1 MNTLF
6 FVFALFYCVSDCILG
21 SKNGTNLKKAVE
33 DYYLNYDYEV
43 ANNSV
48 NIEFKSESLIL
59 PNPESLDS
67 KYTIDILPNVEL
79 PDDSLADSDLRDHDF
94 IDNIMYVYYGSQHRN
109 VGTYGPEIIIIGS
122 VLSCAPQLLTIFCV
136 LLKKNQRGERMMT
149 YIFFQIMGTFCIS
162 NLIFMLGVY
171 ATKSTT
177 KCLIISL
184 ILYFLHLMTAVWVCL
199 YCFYVY
205 KRFSNNGLVKERHLK
220 VKYFN
225 IAAYDIPTFLT
236 LATYFIAPQSY
247 ESKRFCFISVQKGMI
262 LNYMLPVSVLIVLT
276 TIYSLSGI
284 RKINMELS
292 KLEINSSAESLNA
305 LRNELEFLKEKK
317 DDYMDDEIVSL
328 RESKTCLKSLC
339 IIQTLYDIVWF
350 VVVLALENVNDS
362 NGMAVI
368 YAIMS
373 CLLNWYIFIKRKSLM
388 PTLSDLPEEIN
399 EIVIEKEQELII
411 TASANVS
418 RRGSSDSIPLLN
430 SDSCT
435 EMRDLRLDQIST
447 ISS

>member
-1 MNTLF
+1 MNLLY
-6 FVFALFYCVSDCILG
+6 FVFALLYCVSDCILG
-21 SKNGTNLKKAVE
+21 SKNATNPKKSPDE
-33 DYYLNYDYEV
+33 DYYYDYELT
-43 ANNSV
+43 NNSV

-59 PNPESLDS
+59 PNPEGLDS
-67 KYTIDILPNVEL
+67 KYTIDVLPNIDI

-94 IDNIMYVYYGSQHRN
+94 IDNIMYVYYGSHHRN

-122 VLSCAPQLLTIFCV
+122 VLSCAAQMLTIFCM

-199 YCFYVY
+199 YCFYIY
-205 KRFSNNGLVKERHLK
+205 KRFSNNGLIKERHLK

-225 IAAYDIPTFLT
+225 MAAYDIPTFLT

-262 LNYMLPVSVLIVLT
+262 LNYMLPVSLLIVLT

-292 KLEINSSAESLNA
+292 KLELNSSAESLNA
-305 LRNELEFLKEKK
+305 LRNDLEFMKDKK
-317 DDYMDDEIVSL
+317 DDYMDEEIVSL
-328 RESKTCLKSLC
+328 RESKSCLKSLC
-339 IIQTLYDIVWF
+339 IIQTGYDIVWF

-362 NGMAVI
+362 NGMAII

-388 PTLSDLPEEIN
+388 PSLSDLPDDMN
-399 EIVIEKEQELII
+399 ETIPEKEQEHIV

-435 EMRDLRLDQIST
+435 EMRELRLDQIST

>member
-1 MNTLF
+1 MNLVFSLAGLF
-6 FVFALFYCVSDCILG
+6 CCVGDGVLGTRNETTKKPSDD
-21 SKNGTNLKKAVE
+21 
-33 DYYLNYDYEV
+33 DYYLNYDYDL
-43 ANNSV
+43 ANSSA
-48 NIEFKSESLIL
+48 NIEFKPESLIL

-67 KYTIDILPNVEL
+67 KYIVDTLPNIDL
-79 PDDSLADSDLRDHDF
+79 PDDSLADSDLRDHDL
-94 IDNIMYVYYGSQHRN
+94 IDNIMYVYYGSHHRN
-109 VGTYGPEIIIIGS
+109 VPTYGPEIIIVGS
-122 VLSCAPQLLTIFCV
+122 VLSCAAQLLTIFCV
-136 LLKKNQRGERMMT
+136 LLKRNQRAERMMT
-149 YIFFQIMGTFCIS
+149 YIFFQILGTFCVS

-184 ILYFLHLMTAVWVCL
+184 ILYFLHLMTSVWLCL
-199 YCFYVY
+199 YCFYIY
-205 KRFSNNGLVKERHLK
+205 KRFAINGLVKERHLK

-225 IAAYDIPTFLT
+225 IAAYDIPTLLT
-236 LATYFIAPQSY
+236 LATYFLAPHSY

-262 LNYMLPVSVLIVLT
+262 LNYMLPVSILIVLT

-292 KLEINSSAESLNA
+292 KLEFNSSAESLNA
-305 LRNELEFLKEKK
+305 LRNELELLKDKK
-317 DDYMDDEIVSL
+317 DDMDEEVQSL

-339 IIQTLYDIVWF
+339 VIQTGYDIVWF

-362 NGMAVI
+362 NGMAII
-368 YAIMS
+368 YAITS
-373 CLLNWYIFIKRKSLM
+373 CILNWYIFIKRKSLM
-388 PTLSDLPEEIN
+388 PSLRDLPDDME
-399 EIVIEKEQELII
+399 EIVISRGEDHIA

-435 EMRDLRLDQIST
+435 EMRELRLDHIST
-447 ISS
+447 ISA